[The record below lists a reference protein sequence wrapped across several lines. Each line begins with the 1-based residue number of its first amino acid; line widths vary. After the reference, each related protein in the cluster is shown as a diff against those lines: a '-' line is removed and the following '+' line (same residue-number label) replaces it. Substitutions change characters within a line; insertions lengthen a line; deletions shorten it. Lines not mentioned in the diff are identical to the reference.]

1 MPTSSEPLLRA
12 LGLNRHT
19 GSLYQRA
26 LRHPGATVLELA
38 ASSDMAPSELLA
50 RLEPLVEAGLVEL
63 DGERLVVLTPAE
75 AVGRLLS
82 DSAASAAHAHQRLEE
97 LAGAL
102 PHLGALTPRSGTVTD
117 REPVDA
123 EIEYGGGVIPELR
136 ASIEASAGDLL
147 WLRPDQWLLASEEE
161 MATIVAAAIAS
172 GRRSRA
178 ILPIRALTDAP
189 SMIAHR
195 TDIGE
200 EIRVMPELPTRLA
213 VIGGDFA
220 MLAEALGYAATPR
233 TVVRQRTLVEALGLL
248 FEQLWDRA
256 APLVAGELA
265 PSADH
270 QRRFLLEQLAAGAQD
285 EQIARRL
292 SVSLRTVRRRVA
304 ELLAELGAESRF
316 QAGVEAAR
324 RGWLGPGAS
333 GADLRS

>member
-12 LGLNRHT
+12 LGLTRHT

-26 LRHPGATVLELA
+26 LRHPGATVTELA
-38 ASSDMAPSELLA
+38 LASDMEPAELLT
-50 RLEPLVEAGLVEL
+50 RLEPLVEAGLVEV
-63 DGERLVVLTPAE
+63 DDERLVVLTPAE

-82 DSAASAAHAHQRLEE
+82 DSAASAARAHQRLEE

-102 PHLGALTPRSGTVTD
+102 PHLGALTPRSSAPAD

-123 EIEYGGGVIPELR
+123 EIGYGGGVIEELR
-136 ASIEASAGDLL
+136 AGVDGSAGDLL

-161 MATIVAAAIAS
+161 MASIVAEAVAA

-178 ILPIRALTDAP
+178 ILPVRALTEAP
-189 SMIAHR
+189 NMVAHR
-195 TDIGE
+195 TAIGE

-213 VIGGDFA
+213 IIGEEFA
-220 MLAEALGYAATPR
+220 MLAEPLGYAAAPR
-233 TVVRQRTLVEALGLL
+233 TVVRQRALVEALILL
-248 FEQLWDRA
+248 FDQLWDRA

-265 PSADH
+265 TSSDH

-316 QAGVEAAR
+316 QAGVEAVR
-324 RGWLGPGAS
+324 RGWL
-333 GADLRS
+333 

>member
-38 ASSDMAPSELLA
+38 AASDMAPDELLE
-50 RLEPLVEAGLVEL
+50 RLVPLVEAGLVEL

-82 DSAASAAHAHQRLEE
+82 DSAASAARAHQRLEE
-97 LAGAL
+97 LASAL
-102 PHLGALTPRSGTVTD
+102 PHLGAVTPRSSLAD

-123 EIEYGGGVIPELR
+123 EIEYGGGVIAELR
-136 ASIEASAGDLL
+136 TSIETSTGDLL
-147 WLRPDQWLLASEEE
+147 WLRPDQWQLASEEE
-161 MATIVAAAIAS
+161 MASAVAEAVAS

-178 ILPIRALTDAP
+178 VLPVRAVAEAP
-189 SMIAHR
+189 SMVARR

-200 EIRVMPELPTRLA
+200 EIRVVPEVPTRLA
-213 VIGGDFA
+213 VIGDAFA
-220 MLAEALGYAATPR
+220 MLAEPLGYAAAPR
-233 TVVRQRTLVEALGLL
+233 TVVRQRALVEALTLL
-248 FEQLWDRA
+248 FEQVWDRA
-256 APLVAGELA
+256 APLTDGEFA
-265 PSADH
+265 PSAEH

-316 QAGVEAAR
+316 QAGVEAVR
-324 RGWLGPGAS
+324 RGWL
-333 GADLRS
+333 

>member
-38 ASSDMAPSELLA
+38 AASDMAPAELLD
-50 RLEPLVEAGLVEL
+50 RLAPLVEAGLVEL
-63 DGERLVVLTPAE
+63 DEDRLVVLTPAE

-82 DSAASAAHAHQRLEE
+82 DSAASAASAHQRLEE

-102 PHLGALTPRSGTVTD
+102 PHLGTLMPRSSVLAD

-123 EIEYGGGVIPELR
+123 EIEYGGGVIAELR
-136 ASIEASAGDLL
+136 TSIETSTGDLL
-147 WLRPDQWLLASEEE
+147 WLRPDQWQMASEEE
-161 MATIVAAAIAS
+161 MAAVVADAVES

-178 ILPIRALTDAP
+178 ILPIRALTEAP
-189 SMIAHR
+189 NMVAHR
-195 TDIGE
+195 TGIGE
-200 EIRVMPELPTRLA
+200 ELRVMPEVPTRLA
-213 VIGGDFA
+213 VFGDSFA
-220 MLAEALGYAATPR
+220 MLAEPLGYAAAPR
-233 TVVRQRTLVEALGLL
+233 TVVRQRALVEALTLL

-256 APLVAGELA
+256 APLEAGELA
-265 PSADH
+265 AGVDH
-270 QRRFLLEQLAAGAQD
+270 QRRFLLEQLATGAQD

-304 ELLAELGAESRF
+304 DVLAELGAESRF
-316 QAGVEAAR
+316 QAGVEAVR
-324 RGWLGPGAS
+324 RGWL
-333 GADLRS
+333 